1 MKPEF
6 TPQTEIV
13 GRPRNRRYQLRLGPI
28 IETVRFPRR
37 SRVIMG
43 LDEFGNFV
51 YIPLPGLSFDAR
63 SLPHLHRRAEQLFDR
78 ATERNA
84 FTTAKKRKTTISGV
98 LTNRGVIRPEKVGG
112 FGSKYERKKIR
123 QIRRENELKRRLLAA
138 GINEHQLFL
147 LMHSAYHSQTLLE
160 REAPIR
166 SLSRHKRGGFVSKN
180 EVRIIRKQRLRNQRL
195 AFHGNIYRY

>member
-112 FGSKYERKKIR
+112 FGSKHEQRRIR
-123 QIRRENELKRRLLAA
+123 QIRRENELKKRLLAT

-160 REAPIR
+160 IKPPIR
-166 SLSRHKRGGFVSKN
+166 SLSRHKQEGFVSKN
-180 EVRIIRKQRLRNQRL
+180 EVRIMRKQRLKNQHLVSRGTI
-195 AFHGNIYRY
+195 FRY